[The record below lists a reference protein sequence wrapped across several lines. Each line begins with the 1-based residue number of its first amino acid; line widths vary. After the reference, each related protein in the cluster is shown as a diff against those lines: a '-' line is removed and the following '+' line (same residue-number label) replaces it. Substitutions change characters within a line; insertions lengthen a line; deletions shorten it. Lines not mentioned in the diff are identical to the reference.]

1 MCFSLFFTT
10 SPIDSHCHQ
19 RLADSWLQRLYSLVF
34 WQCDENPRKSNG
46 VSKKDYM
53 QFLFNLFNI
62 AQSYPQTAC
71 WKDLSTIWM
80 SECTKDSCSHY
91 EHDAGISPKARAWVR
106 TSAIPRNMQEST
118 WFINKPGASSFRLD
132 LRSFWLF
139 MLTWSGKRAFVSWR
153 TGICVFSGYLRFF
166 PGKIVHHV
174 CFKMRKVQKCQ
185 KWCNYAHVE
194 KNRSKSRNLS
204 NEHLFVFFR
213 GYRYHIYIYVQSH
226 AYPHTHTYL
235 CTYTTLHIS
244 HIIHIYT

>member
-10 SPIDSHCHQ
+10 SPIDSHYHQ

-34 WQCDENPRKSNG
+34 WHEFPRKSNG
-46 VSKKDYM
+46 VRKKNNM

-71 WKDLSTIWM
+71 WKDPSTIWM
-80 SECTKDSCSHY
+80 SECTKDSCSRY
-91 EHDAGISPKARAWVR
+91 EHGAGISPKARAWVR

-118 WFINKPGASSFRLD
+118 WLKINLDLLLALFSAHSSFRLD

-139 MLTWSGKRAFVSWR
+139 MLTWSRKRAFVSWR
-153 TGICVFSGYLRFF
+153 TGIYVFFRVFTFF

-185 KWCNYAHVE
+185 KWCNYANVE
-194 KNRSKSRNLS
+194 KNCSKNRNLS
-204 NEHLFVFFR
+204 NEHLFVF
-213 GYRYHIYIYVQSH
+213 ISMYIYNS
-226 AYPHTHTYL
+226 
-235 CTYTTLHIS
+235 TYTA
-244 HIIHIYT
+244 